1 MSFIWIFFLFL
12 IQNTLDTVFA
22 CPLPPLLLIGVI
34 FYALTEGPF
43 FGFVIGCAAGFFL
56 DLFGI
61 GRIGTEMVI
70 FGTLGAL
77 SGLAA
82 AKIFR
87 ESLLTQILLPTLSHF
102 IATFCNLLI
111 FKMML
116 HEEWALFDLFKE
128 ALLNP
133 QLLLTAALSPFI
145 FRFLKRVSFIHAHQ
159 RSTSWGTG

>member
-61 GRIGTEMVI
+61 GRIGTEMVF